1 MPPRNDLKHILLS
14 ASEGIAFTPVTG
26 FPAGERPA
34 MTARQNRF
42 LHANRLIGEVDTAIQ
57 QHIQMVEA
65 FRVAD
70 PDAEITAGVS
80 IDIEGRVPTE
90 GLPQTGLDAT
100 SLENRQGAPI
110 EVLNVRVEENGKTS
124 ATIFVPESRMEFFKR
139 KFQTYRD
146 NAQADPTGTG
156 NAALKIDAV
165 DAVRVADLDSFWM
178 DDSERPQD
186 TAQVQTWEVWLRK
199 GFHQKLLDN
208 APRFNIRVSQHKM
221 AFQECEICLITASQ
235 DSLALIQAILSPLV
249 GFSFR
254 EDTAGFFV
262 DLPPREQSDWAD
274 DFARRIQHSA
284 ENAPAVCILD
294 TGIHRHHAL
303 IEPSLAANDID
314 SYDPAWGVGDHEGH
328 GTQVAGVAL
337 FEDVAK
343 HLGNTNPIQLTHR
356 LESVKILP
364 PQGQNQEELYGY
376 ITQESASRAAVNAPQ
391 RRRVFCLA
399 VTASGRNIN
408 GRPTAWSASLD
419 KISVGL
425 NDDLSVDDAQKQL
438 FIVSAGNIRDALQPT
453 DYPARNLL
461 ESVENPA
468 QSWNALSV
476 GGMTHKAAS
485 NDPATNGW
493 NLIAPPGDL
502 SPRSRTSVIWT
513 EKDWPIKPDIVFEA
527 GNYIHDGT
535 FVSDDPDLSVLT
547 TGHNV
552 PFKCFRDTSAATAA
566 VARMA
571 AILHS
576 EYPDLWPETI
586 RGLLVHSADWTPEM
600 LQNGQALANTNSK
613 NALLRTFGYGVPD
626 LDVARFSASSR
637 ACLISQQTIQ
647 PFIRAEEEDGTLAQ
661 SASFKE
667 MNLHSLPWPQD
678 YLREYGTTQIK
689 LRVTLS
695 YYIEPSPSRR
705 IPVQQY
711 SYASHQLRF
720 DLQRPL
726 EEPDTFRQRVNRKD
740 RTEGEAR
747 EVQDT
752 ETNWHL
758 GPRVRNRGS
767 ITSDIW
773 TGTAV
778 QLADQGLIAVMPEG
792 GWWKVRKHLN
802 RSNQTARYALIITL
816 ESQNQELDVYS
827 QIQTQIANMTAVAV
841 TTRP

>member
-1 MPPRNDLKHILLS
+1 
-14 ASEGIAFTPVTG
+14 
-26 FPAGERPA
+26 
-34 MTARQNRF
+34 
-42 LHANRLIGEVDTAIQ
+42 
-57 QHIQMVEA
+57 
-65 FRVAD
+65 
-70 PDAEITAGVS
+70 
-80 IDIEGRVPTE
+80 
-90 GLPQTGLDAT
+90 
-100 SLENRQGAPI
+100 
-110 EVLNVRVEENGKTS
+110 
-124 ATIFVPESRMEFFKR
+124 
-139 KFQTYRD
+139 
-146 NAQADPTGTG
+146 
-156 NAALKIDAV
+156 
-165 DAVRVADLDSFWM
+165 M
-178 DDSERPQD
+178 DDAERPQD
-186 TAQVQTWEVWLRK
+186 TAQVQTWEIWLRK

-208 APRFNIRVSQHKM
+208 ATRFNIRVSQHRM
-221 AFQECEICLITASQ
+221 AFQECEICLITSSQ
-235 DSLALIQAILSPLV
+235 DSLALIQAVLSPLV

-254 EDTAGFFV
+254 EDAAGFFV
-262 DLPPREQSDWAD
+262 DLPPREQADWAND
-274 DFARRIQHSA
+274 LARRTQHSP

-294 TGIHRHHAL
+294 TGIHRQHAL
-303 IEPSLAANDID
+303 IAPSLAANDMD
-314 SYDPAWGVGDHEGH
+314 SYDPAWGSLDHNGH

-337 FEDVAK
+337 FEDIAK
-343 HLGNTNPIQLTHR
+343 HLGHANPIQLTHR

-376 ITQESASRAAVNAPQ
+376 ITQESTSRAAVNAPQ

-425 NDDLSVDDAQKQL
+425 NDDLSIDDDQKQL

-461 ESVENPA
+461 ESIENPA

-476 GGMTHKAAS
+476 GGMTHKAVS
-485 NDPATNGW
+485 NDPATHGW
-493 NLIAPPGDL
+493 DLLAPPGDL
-502 SPRSRTSVIWT
+502 SPRSRTSVVWT

-535 FVSDDPDLSVLT
+535 LVSDDPDLSVLT
-547 TGHNV
+547 TGHDV
-552 PFKCFRDTSAATAA
+552 PFKCSRDTSAATAA
-566 VARMA
+566 VSRMA
-571 AILHS
+571 AILHG
-576 EYPDLWPETI
+576 EYPNLWPETI

-600 LQNGQALANTNSK
+600 LLNGQALANINSK
-613 NALLRTFGYGVPD
+613 NTLLRTFGYGIPN
-626 LDVARFSASSR
+626 LEIARFSASSR
-637 ACLISQQTIQ
+637 TCLISQQTIQ
-647 PFIRAEEEDGTLAQ
+647 PFIRSEDEDGRLAQ
-661 SASFKE
+661 SANFKE
-667 MNLHSLPWPQD
+667 MNLHRLPWPQD

-695 YYIEPSPSRR
+695 YYVEPSPSRR

-726 EEPDTFRQRVNRKD
+726 ETSDTFRQRVNRQD

-752 ETNWHL
+752 STNWHL

-767 ITSDIW
+767 ISSDIW
-773 TGTAV
+773 TGTAG

-816 ESQNQELDVYS
+816 ESENQELDIYS
-827 QIQTQIANMTAVAV
+827 QIQTEIANMTAVAV

>member
-1 MPPRNDLKHILLS
+1 MPPRSDLKHILLP

-26 FPAGERPA
+26 FPAGERPPL
-34 MTARQNRF
+34 TARQSRF
-42 LHANRLIGEVDTAIQ
+42 LHANRLVGEVDTVIQ
-57 QHIQMVEA
+57 QHTEMVAA

-70 PDAEITAGVS
+70 PEVEITAGVS
-80 IDIEGRVPTE
+80 IDIEGRIPME
-90 GLPQTGLDAT
+90 GLPETGLDAT
-100 SLENRQGAPI
+100 SLENRHGNPI
-110 EVLNVRVEENGKTS
+110 EVLNVRIDENGKTY
-124 ATIFVPESRMEFFKR
+124 ATIFVPESRIEFFKR

-146 NAQADPTGTG
+146 NAQTDPSNTG

-165 DAVRVADLDSFWM
+165 DAIRIADLNSFWM

-186 TAQVQTWEVWLRK
+186 TAQVNTWEVWLRK
-199 GFHQKLLDN
+199 GFHQKLFDN
-208 APRFNIRVSQHKM
+208 ATRLNIRVSQHMM

-235 DSLALIQAILSPLV
+235 DSLALIQAALSPLV

-254 EDTAGFFV
+254 EDTAGFFI
-262 DLPPREQSDWAD
+262 DLPPREQADWAED
-274 DFARRIQHSA
+274 LARRVQHSS
-284 ENAPAVCILD
+284 EDAPAVCILD
-294 TGIHRHHAL
+294 TGIHRQHSL
-303 IEPSLAANDID
+303 IEPSLAANDMD
-314 SYDPAWGVGDHEGH
+314 SYDPTWGTGDHAGH

-376 ITQESASRAAVNAPQ
+376 ITQESASRAAVNAP
-391 RRRVFCLA
+391 RRKRVFCLA
-399 VTASGRNIN
+399 VTALGRNIN

-425 NDDLSVDDAQKQL
+425 NDDLSIDDAQKQL
-438 FIVSAGNIRDALQPT
+438 FIVSAGNIRDTLQPT
-453 DYPARNLL
+453 DYPARNLVV
-461 ESVENPA
+461 SIENPA

-485 NDPATNGW
+485 NDPATHGW
-493 NLIAPPGDL
+493 NLVAQPGDL

-535 FVSDDPDLSVLT
+535 LVSDDPDLSILT
-547 TGHNV
+547 TGHDA
-552 PFKCFRDTSAATAA
+552 PFKCFRDTSASSAA

-571 AILHS
+571 AILHG

-586 RGLLVHSADWTPEM
+586 RGLLVHSANWTPEM
-600 LQNGQALANTNSK
+600 LQNGQALANTNTK
-613 NALLRTFGYGVPD
+613 NALLRTFGYGIPN
-626 LDVARFSASSR
+626 LDIARFSASSR
-637 ACLISQQTIQ
+637 TCLISQQTIQ
-647 PFIRAEEEDGTLAQ
+647 PFIRIEDNNGRLAQ
-661 SASFKE
+661 SANFKE

-726 EEPDTFRQRVNRKD
+726 EIPEMFRKRVNKKERPV
-740 RTEGEAR
+740 GEEFTPA
-747 EVQDT
+747 DT
-752 ETNWHL
+752 TNNWAL
-758 GPRVRNRGS
+758 GVNTRNKGS
-767 ITSDIW
+767 ISSDIW
-773 TGTAV
+773 EGTAG

-816 ESQNQELDVYS
+816 ESENQELDIYS
-827 QIQTQIANMTAVAV
+827 QIQTQIANMTAIAV
-841 TTRP
+841 TSR